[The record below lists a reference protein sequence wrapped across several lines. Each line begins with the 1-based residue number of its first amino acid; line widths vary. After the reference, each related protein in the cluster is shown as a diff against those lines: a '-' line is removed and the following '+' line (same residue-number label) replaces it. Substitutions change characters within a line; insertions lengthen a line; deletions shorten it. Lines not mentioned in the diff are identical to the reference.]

1 MIFVTFA
8 LLVSGP
14 VHKESEL
21 MMNHS
26 DGHDHIGEDSQRRDS
41 GQESQNE
48 AEAAKEFRTYG
59 QKSEQHRNVH
69 DPGEEAHGARESVA
83 AEPAQHLLRAVGEE
97 NRAQHQPYQREQEI
111 VWSGKYLA
119 QRVPPERP
127 AVAAPLGYNG
137 CVL

>member
-48 AEAAKEFRTYG
+48 AEAAKEFRAYG

-69 DPGEEAHGARESVA
+69 DPGEETHGAGESVA
-83 AEPAQHLLRAVGEE
+83 AEPAQHLLRAVCEE
-97 NRAQHQPYQREQEI
+97 NHPKGEAKHRCRMI
-111 VWSGKYLA
+111 ISG
-119 QRVPPERP
+119 P
-127 AVAAPLGYNG
+127 N
-137 CVL
+137 